1 MKKILLFLL
10 FVFTSQL
17 GVAQTQQNNK
27 RISFDDISKKQWV
40 VQDKEKDLQLKFNG
54 SKIILTRVSEPV
66 IVGQEK
72 TIVALIPVPK
82 INIING
88 NIRIKTG
95 KPSIPSNQ
103 NNKPLSPI
111 EKDVLKLLTKRKLY
125 LNASNESLFF
135 IENIEHFQEFYSEH
149 KYRMTQFLSKFMWQ
163 LIQLDGNTDVNTT
176 ITIAFDFAQQL
187 LTGTI
192 DGVPFESRLQ
202 INATDSTFY
211 FEPIQFTT
219 NFTKPYTAPQKA
231 FISKFDNTFFHFDI
245 AEQTVNFYKHNQ
257 LVMMF
262 GLVKKED

>member
-10 FVFTSQL
+10 FAFTSQIGL
-17 GVAQTQQNNK
+17 AQTKHKNK
-27 RISFDDISKKQWV
+27 RMSFNDISKNQWV
-40 VQDKEKDLQLKFNG
+40 VQDKEKDLQLSFNG
-54 SKIILTRVSEPV
+54 SKIILTRISEPV
-66 IVGQEK
+66 TVGQEK
-72 TIVALIPVPK
+72 TIVALIPIPK

-88 NIRIKTG
+88 DIRIKTG
-95 KPSIPSNQ
+95 KPSIPTKH
-103 NNKPLSPI
+103 NNKPLSPT
-111 EKDVLKLLTKRKLY
+111 EKDVLKLLTKRKLH

-149 KYRMTQFLSKFMWQ
+149 KHRMTQFLSKFMWQ
-163 LIQLDGNTDVNTT
+163 LIQLDANTDVNTT
-176 ITIAFDFAQQL
+176 ITVAFDFAQQL

-211 FEPIQFTT
+211 FEPIQFTST
-219 NFTKPYTAPQKA
+219 FDELTTDQQKA

-245 AEQTVNFYKHNQ
+245 AEQTLNFYKDDQ